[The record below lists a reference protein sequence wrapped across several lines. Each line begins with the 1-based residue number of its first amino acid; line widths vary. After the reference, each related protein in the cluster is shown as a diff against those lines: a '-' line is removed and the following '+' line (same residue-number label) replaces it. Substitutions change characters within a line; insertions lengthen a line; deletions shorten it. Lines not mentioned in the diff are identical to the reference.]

1 MKENKESPA
10 PKDYNEHHYAFSIKE
25 KDILTQ
31 IELPKT
37 DSITWYEPSSTIVDL
52 TEKKEEVITSD
63 NIQNNSCKQKMRKI
77 FPSKKR

>member
-1 MKENKESPA
+1 MEENKESPV
-10 PKDYNEHHYAFSIKE
+10 PKDYNEHHYAFGIRE

-52 TEKKEEVITSD
+52 TEKKKKSLHRI
-63 NIQNNSCKQKMRKI
+63 IYKI
-77 FPSKKR
+77 ILVNKK

>member
-1 MKENKESPA
+1 MQENEQSPV
-10 PKDYNEHHYAFSIKE
+10 PKDYNEHHYAFGIRE

-52 TEKKEEVITSD
+52 TEKKEKVIASD
-63 NIQNNSCKQKMRKI
+63 DIQNNFCKRKLRKI
-77 FPSKKR
+77 FSTKKR